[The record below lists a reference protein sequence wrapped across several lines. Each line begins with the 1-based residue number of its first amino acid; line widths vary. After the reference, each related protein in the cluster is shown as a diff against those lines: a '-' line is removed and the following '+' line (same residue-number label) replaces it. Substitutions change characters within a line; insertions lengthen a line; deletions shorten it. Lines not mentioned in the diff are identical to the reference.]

1 MKAKTSVKYHYI
13 KRNTEVQFL
22 RPRKKCNK
30 NRETFAGQGLET
42 KLENCRKEL
51 DSYKDWNVPLK
62 GATETWGEAKV
73 LEVEIW

>member
-1 MKAKTSVKYHYI
+1 MAKQKQQNEYNDYRKDQLQEMKAKTSVKYHYI

-51 DSYKDWNVPLK
+51 DSYKD
-62 GATETWGEAKV
+62 
-73 LEVEIW
+73 